1 MLLLVNFVAFQI
13 GWFACVLGAA
23 HGMPWLGVAVAA
35 AVVAYHL
42 LRASRARPEF
52 VLILVAAAIGF
63 VVDSALVATGW
74 IAYPNGALIA
84 GTAPAW
90 IVAMW
95 VVFATTLNVSLAWLK
110 RSVPLAILF
119 GAAGGPLAYAAGA
132 KLGGL
137 VFLQQMPALI
147 ALAIGWA
154 AITPLLLWIA
164 DRHDGYKIVP
174 AVTIA
179 PGAGHA

>member
-1 MLLLVNFVAFQI
+1 M
-13 GWFACVLGAA
+13 
-23 HGMPWLGVAVAA
+23 
-35 AVVAYHL
+35 
-42 LRASRARPEF
+42 
-52 VLILVAAAIGF
+52 LILVVAAIGY
-63 VVDSALVATGW
+63 VVDSALVATEW
-74 IAYPNGALIA
+74 IAYPNGALIP
-84 GTAPAW
+84 GTAPVW

-110 RSVPLAILF
+110 RSLPLAILF
-119 GAAGGPLAYAAGA
+119 GAIGGPLAYVAGA
-132 KLGGL
+132 ALGGL
-137 VFLQQMPALI
+137 VFLRQMPALI
-147 ALAIGWA
+147 ALSLGWA